1 MGQEDGMVRKH
12 VAGLILVL
20 LAGGFLLT
28 AFGAAVKDETDKLFE
43 QYDRFI
49 EIVRLVQKQY
59 VREVDTGKM
68 FKDAINGMLSGLDP
82 FSNYISEDELNEFNK
97 ATRGKFGGIGIQ
109 IGMQRGLLTVI
120 SPLEDTPAYWAG
132 VLAGDIIIEIDGKSA
147 EGLHLDEAV
156 KKLTGDPGTT
166 VRLKVRHMTGE
177 TEEVTITRA
186 IIEVHSVKGFKRDA
200 ADQWVYLVDPN
211 EKIAYVR
218 VTSFVENTAE
228 ELRKVL
234 EGLQKE
240 GMKGLVLDLRFNPGG
255 ILKTA
260 VEVADLFVGE
270 GIIVQTK
277 GRTTPYWEATA
288 TKEGTLP
295 YVPMVVLVNPFSAS
309 ASEIVAG
316 ALQDHHRAIIVGER
330 TFGKGSVQNVIPLE
344 GEKAALKLTTAK
356 YYLPSGRNIH
366 REEDMTDKDEWGVMP
381 DIVVPMTPAD
391 YVRLL
396 RARQAGE
403 VIHKNGV
410 TEEPKPEVKEPQGEI
425 KEPKPEM
432 KEPQGESQEPKPE
445 TPKPQ
450 GGKSQVDEPAPEEG
464 GGGAEWSGEEDEM
477 LPGVGEPAV
486 RQAAKAKSFED
497 KQLERELDIL
507 RSMEVIEKYLKKAA

>member
-1 MGQEDGMVRKH
+1 MIRKYA
-12 VAGLILVL
+12 VGLVLML
-20 LAGGFLLT
+20 LAGGFLVSS
-28 AFGAAVKDETDKLFE
+28 FGAAAKEEPDKIFD

-49 EIVRLVQKQY
+49 EIMRLVQKQY
-59 VREVDTGKM
+59 VHEVDTEKM
-68 FKDAINGMLSGLDP
+68 FKDAINGMLGGLDP

-109 IGMQRGLLTVI
+109 IGMRRGLLTVI
-120 SPLEDTPAYWAG
+120 SPLEDTPAYQAG
-132 VLAGDIIIEIDGKSA
+132 VLAGDIIIEIEGKSTD
-147 EGLHLDEAV
+147 GLRLDEAV
-156 KKLTGDPGTT
+156 KRLTGDPGTT
-166 VRLKVRHMTGE
+166 VRIKVRHMTGE
-177 TEEVTITRA
+177 TEEMSITRA
-186 IIEVHSVKGFKRDA
+186 IIEVHSVKGYKRDE
-200 ADQWVYLVDPN
+200 ADQWVYLIDPDK
-211 EKIAYVR
+211 KIAYVR

-240 GMKGLVLDLRFNPGG
+240 GMKGLVLDLRFDPGG

-260 VEVADLFVGE
+260 VEVADLFIDE
-270 GIIVQTK
+270 GMIVQTK

-316 ALQDHHRAIIVGER
+316 ALQDHHRAIVVGER

-344 GEKAALKLTTAK
+344 GEKAAMKLTTAK

-366 REEDMTDKDEWGVMP
+366 REEEMTDKDAWGVMP
-381 DIVVPMTPAD
+381 DIVVPMTPAE
-391 YVRLL
+391 YIRIL
-396 RARQAGE
+396 RARQEGE

-410 TEEPKPEVKEPQGEI
+410 VEEPKPEAKEPQGES

-432 KEPQGESQEPKPE
+432 KEPQGESKEPKPE

-464 GGGAEWSGEEDEM
+464 GAEWSGEEEDEG
-477 LPGVGEPAV
+477 LPGVDEPAV
-486 RQAAKAKSFED
+486 RQAAKAKSSED
-497 KQLERELDIL
+497 KQLERALDIL